1 MLGSPGFL
9 ALAVVAAALAIALGV
24 ALWLQGR
31 RRGVRRRA
39 RVPVRPRYP
48 VVLVHGVLGFDEL
61 AVGRARTA
69 YFKGIRYALERD
81 GCKVLVPRLPPVGS
95 ISTRAEALAA
105 ALADFDAQRVNV
117 VAHSMGGLDTR
128 LAISRLGLHR
138 RVVSLVTIG
147 CPHRGSP
154 IASASHAIARKLGV
168 TAMLAAAGVTMEAFR
183 DLDTARMARF
193 NEEVPD
199 ARGVAY
205 ASVVGVVRKKRHMN
219 PLLLPSHVWLKRRY
233 GDNDGLVPA
242 SSQRWGEVLAEVEA
256 DHWAQVGWS
265 RRFDAVGLYE
275 SVLREL
281 RAMGF

>member
-1 MLGSPGFL
+1 MLASPGFL
-9 ALAVVAAALAIALGV
+9 ALVAVAAALAIALGV
-24 ALWLQGR
+24 AVWLQGR
-31 RRGVRRRA
+31 QRAVRRRA
-39 RVPVRPRYP
+39 RLPAKPRYP

-69 YFKGIRYALERD
+69 YFKGIRHALERD

-95 ISTRAEALAA
+95 ISARAEALAA
-105 ALADFDAQRVNV
+105 ALTEVDTPRVNV

-128 LAISRLGLHR
+128 FAIARLGLHR
-138 RVVSLVTIG
+138 RVASLVTIG

-154 IASASHAIARKLGV
+154 IADASHQMARKLGV
-168 TAMLAAAGVTMEAFR
+168 AAMLAAAGVSLEAFH
-183 DLDTARMARF
+183 DLATARMARF

-199 ARGVAY
+199 DRGVAY
-205 ASVVGVVRKKRHMN
+205 ASVVGIVRKKRHLN
-219 PLLLPSHVWLKRRY
+219 PLLLPSHVWLKRRF

-265 RRFDAVGLYE
+265 RRFDAVGLFA